1 MCCRSVDSLD
11 GCLAGVHVFY
21 RPGWGRYWGGGAD
34 IMTRFRV
41 ISISAATAAV
51 YIL

>member
-1 MCCRSVDSLD
+1 MGQV
-11 GCLAGVHVFY
+11 
-21 RPGWGRYWGGGAD
+21 WGGEAD